1 MTSFEVE
8 PDDLVAHASHLDG
21 LVQRLE
27 TAVSAADTALS
38 TGAYGLLCAF
48 LPPIVNPTGEQAKDT
63 LSASVEGVRTSA
75 DNVRTTAKSYLESD
89 QSNAEPFDR
98 QLASDS

>member
-1 MTSFEVE
+1 MPSFEVE

-21 LVQRLE
+21 LVHRLE
-27 TAVSAADTALS
+27 TAVSASDTALS

-48 LPPIVNPTGEQAKDT
+48 LPPIVNPTGEKARDT

-75 DNVRTTAKSYLESD
+75 DNVRKTATAYRDGD
-89 QSNAEPFDR
+89 QANARPFIR
-98 QLASDS
+98 RLASDS